1 LEPLAEFKVPISILG
16 AETDQMSP
24 PALLKQFEELLAS
37 KSEVRR
43 QYLSLIYQVPFV
55 MFSFDPSYWIVFQ

>member
-1 LEPLAEFKVPISILG
+1 
-16 AETDQMSP
+16 MSP

-55 MFSFDPSYWIVFQ
+55 MFSCDPSYWIVFH